1 MLLLWQVH
9 HIMVIDCFLHSCFLK
24 LYFYSVDVGMHP
36 CEACAV
42 SPDQLITAACS
53 FRLHMDSTHDSPGL

>member
-1 MLLLWQVH
+1 MLLLRQVH
-9 HIMVIDCFLHSCFLK
+9 HLMVIDRFLCSCFSK
-24 LYFYSVDVGMHP
+24 LYFYSVDVWMCP
-36 CEACAV
+36 CEVCAE